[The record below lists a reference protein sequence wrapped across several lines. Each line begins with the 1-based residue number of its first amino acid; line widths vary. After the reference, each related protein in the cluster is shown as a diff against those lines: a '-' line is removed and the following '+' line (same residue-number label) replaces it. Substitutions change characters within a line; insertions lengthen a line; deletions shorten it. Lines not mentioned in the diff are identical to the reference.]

1 MDDENRIR
9 FCRSCCV
16 GNVLEKT
23 SGTCIVEEVAED
35 VFRGDPV
42 KSHVVNNENFIAL
55 PIATEA
61 SRGDLTGRAGHVFK
75 LLLVVSNDA
84 NVLAFPLKSSVVQEK
99 VVQRRHVGV

>member
-1 MDDENRIR
+1 MDDENRIH

-16 GNVLEKT
+16 GNVLEKM

-55 PIATEA
+55 CH
-61 SRGDLTGRAGHVFK
+61 GHGNF
-75 LLLVVSNDA
+75 LDDFSSN
-84 NVLAFPLKSSVVQEK
+84 F
-99 VVQRRHVGV
+99 